1 MVDDNSNNSNPL
13 SNAPSRER
21 LMEKLIVKP
30 SDLIMVNVANVDL
43 DYAVKGKTYKNLNQ
57 HMRISGLFPA
67 ILGKGPW
74 PKLEKNDQLN
84 IKIERN

>member
-43 DYAVKGKTYKNLNQ
+43 DYAVKGKTYNEMNQ
-57 HMRISGLFPA
+57 HLRIH
-67 ILGKGPW
+67 
-74 PKLEKNDQLN
+74 
-84 IKIERN
+84 ERD